1 MAGRYIDLSVTL
13 DSTPEGTPDLLAV
26 EVTRTS
32 HEDGAKAIETM
43 LGVGP
48 GLLRNGEGWTVDTIA
63 LGTHNTTHVDAPWHY
78 NSEVEG
84 KPAQTI
90 DELPLEWFHGPGVV
104 IDATGREDGDAV
116 TVEDLEAELERI
128 GHDLQPGD
136 VVLIHTGTDAFLDDP
151 GYMAK
156 GCGVTAEATVWLC
169 DRGVRLMGIDA
180 WGWDAP
186 LYMQAAQANET
197 GNQGVFWAAHQCDR
211 AYCQIERLCGLGQLP
226 PTGFEVFAF
235 PLKVKGGS
243 AGPAR
248 VVALV
253 RD

>member
-1 MAGRYIDLSVTL
+1 MSVKYFDLSVPL
-13 DSTPEGTPDLLAV
+13 KSTPEGTPELLAV
-26 EVTRTS
+26 SVEHTDHAT
-32 HEDGAKAIETM
+32 GAQSIETM

-48 GLLRNGEGWTVDTIA
+48 ELLRNGEGWAVDTIA

-78 NSEVEG
+78 NSVVEG

-90 DELPLEWFHGPGVV
+90 DELPLDWFHGPGLV
-104 IDATGREDGDAV
+104 IDATGRDDGDAV
-116 TVEDLEAELERI
+116 TVADLEAELERI

-156 GCGVTAEATVWLC
+156 GCGVTAEATHWLC
-169 DRGVRLMGIDA
+169 DRGIRLMGIDA

-186 LYMQAAQANET
+186 LHMQAEQAKAEGAT
-197 GNQGVFWAAHQCDR
+197 GVFWAAHQVDR
-211 AYCQIERLCGLGQLP
+211 AYCQIERLTGLAQLP
-226 PTGFEVFAF
+226 PTGFEVAAF
-235 PLKVKGGS
+235 PLKVVGGS

-248 VVALV
+248 VVAIL